1 MFELIY
7 CTLDTPSEQIK
18 KLYRTI
24 HEHNIQHEVI
34 QNPKNNSVY
43 KIQATATKKTVSV
56 LRELGFKWIE
66 DKENHNG

>member
-7 CTLDTPSEQIK
+7 CTIDTPSEQIK
-18 KLYRTI
+18 KLYRTM
-24 HEHNIQHEVI
+24 HEYDIQHEVI

-43 KIQATATKKTVSV
+43 KIRATATKKTVSV
-56 LRELGFKWIE
+56 LRELGFKQIE